1 MMVKPVFVAKNS
13 DKFCVDVKGESNNN
27 ILYSAK
33 ILLKIALNLCL
44 MGKPSLELRALLR
57 VTAFFASLNDFMLFF
72 DYDYAPQSAFCQNG

>member
-33 ILLKIALNLCL
+33 ILLKMALNLAYY
-44 MGKPSLELRALLR
+44 R
-57 VTAFFASLNDFMLFF
+57 
-72 DYDYAPQSAFCQNG
+72 